1 MKGNVGA
8 LVLSLVLMEWVCGN
22 LLVVAGFLSLVTS
35 RVGSIVKFWQDVWCG
50 DTSLGNYYPEL
61 FTVSRNK
68 EAYVADLMKSP
79 NGVLFRDLKPFKTG
93 NWSLYPLLWM
103 VIYGVSLRGVG
114 KDKIC

>member
-1 MKGNVGA
+1 M
-8 LVLSLVLMEWVCGN
+8 
-22 LLVVAGFLSLVTS
+22 
-35 RVGSIVKFWQDVWCG
+35 
-50 DTSLGNYYPEL
+50 
-61 FTVSRNK
+61 
-68 EAYVADLMKSP
+68 ADLMKSP